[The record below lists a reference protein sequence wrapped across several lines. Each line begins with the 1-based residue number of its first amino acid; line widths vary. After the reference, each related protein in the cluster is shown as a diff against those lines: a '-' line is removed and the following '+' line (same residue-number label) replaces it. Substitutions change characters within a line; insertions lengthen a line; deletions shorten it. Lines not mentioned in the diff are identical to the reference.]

1 MAGVLSEVSYTL
13 PALVASAMFVFDSMF
28 AYLFLPDVPTIML
41 DEEKERESGDE
52 GLEGEIDVEKAK
64 ESQSEDEVVLPA
76 QAKARQRWD
85 IRAYLNWVLCV
96 FKDTSVLFLIAT
108 SFAATLVRTPFTE
121 ACAAAADVHRDQA
134 FTTYRVTFPMISQVR
149 FDLDARANGFLL
161 SYMGLLSVF
170 VQVSTA
176 SSPHQAPPPLSF
188 LTVASATRRDRQS
201 DTSPSDSARGD
212 LYSSRRLVSASPCVP
227 ARWPSV
233 CPCWL
238 SP

>member
-13 PALVASAMFVFDSMF
+13 PALVASAMFVFDSVF
-28 AYLFLPDVPTIML
+28 AYLFLPDGSTIML

-76 QAKARQRWD
+76 QAKARQQWD

-121 ACAAAADVHRDQA
+121 ACAA
-134 FTTYRVTFPMISQVR
+134 
-149 FDLDARANGFLL
+149 G
-161 SYMGLLSVF
+161 G
-170 VQVSTA
+170 
-176 SSPHQAPPPLSF
+176 
-188 LTVASATRRDRQS
+188 
-201 DTSPSDSARGD
+201 
-212 LYSSRRLVSASPCVP
+212 C
-227 ARWPSV
+227 
-233 CPCWL
+233 C
-238 SP
+238 